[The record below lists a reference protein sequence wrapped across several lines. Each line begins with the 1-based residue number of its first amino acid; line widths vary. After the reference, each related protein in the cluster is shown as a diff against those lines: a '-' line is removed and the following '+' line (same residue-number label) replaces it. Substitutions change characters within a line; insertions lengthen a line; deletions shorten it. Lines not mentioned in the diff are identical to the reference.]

1 MATKLPSDF
10 KEFLK
15 LLKEHD
21 VQYMLVG
28 GFAVFFYGHV
38 WTTSDIDFW
47 IRPDLENGTK
57 LIGLLGEFGFPTH
70 SLTPASFLDQDLLVR
85 MGVPPLRIEIFTSLS
100 GIEFDSS
107 FARSQLVKLDDV
119 DVRVIGLE
127 DLKLNKKATGRL
139 KDLDDLEHLP

>member
-1 MATKLPSDF
+1 MATELPSDF

-28 GFAVFFYGHV
+28 GFAVFYYGHIRA
-38 WTTSDIDFW
+38 TAAIDFW
-47 IRPDLENGTK
+47 IRPDVENAKKVIK
-57 LIGLLGEFGFPTH
+57 LLREFGFPTDH
-70 SLTPASFLDQDLLVR
+70 LTPESFLDPRLLVR
-85 MGVPPLRIEIFTSLS
+85 MGVAPIRIELFTSLS

-107 FARSQLVKLDDV
+107 FANSQLVQLDEE
-119 DVRVIGLE
+119 DVRIIGLAE
-127 DLKLNKKATGRL
+127 LKLNKKATGRL